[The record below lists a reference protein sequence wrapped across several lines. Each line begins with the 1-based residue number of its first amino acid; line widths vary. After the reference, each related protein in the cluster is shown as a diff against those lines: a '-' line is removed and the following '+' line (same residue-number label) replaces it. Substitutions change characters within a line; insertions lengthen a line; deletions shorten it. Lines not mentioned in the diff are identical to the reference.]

1 MNLTG
6 QQWNTGLSVFFVT
19 FAAFAVSVPI
29 LIIWPPLISS
39 SPSNIMLKRVGQKI
53 WLSTLI
59 TGIGIVSLCAGLQVN
74 YAGWISF
81 RLLLGVVE
89 SGVYSGCTYT
99 LTSWYSPK
107 ELHSRMTLFYSGGAL
122 SGAFSG
128 LLAFAI
134 GQLDHTWGYRG
145 WRFIYV
151 IEGLFTIVVGLLS
164 FFWLIPEPEKAGKWL
179 DDQERRFLILRHRFS
194 AGGES
199 GVAENEGFSWKYA
212 GMAFR
217 SIHVWPLAMIGFA
230 VSGVIYAIS
239 FTLPT
244 IINNLGYS
252 AADAQALT
260 VPPYIFASLC
270 TVAVGFA
277 ADKYEQ
283 RMLSIF
289 IPSVFA
295 AIGCAITM
303 ATIRFPGL
311 EGVTMFGCFVMAG
324 GLYPSVPTV
333 TAWVSLNVA
342 GSMKR
347 AVAIAITF
355 TLTVLSGVSL
365 DLSA

>member
-1 MNLTG
+1 
-6 QQWNTGLSVFFVT
+6 
-19 FAAFAVSVPI
+19 
-29 LIIWPPLISS
+29 
-39 SPSNIMLKRVGQKI
+39 MLKRLGQRV

-59 TGIGIVSLCAGLQVN
+59 TAIGVVCLCSGLQVN

-89 SGVYSGCTYT
+89 AGVYSGCTYT

-107 ELHSRMTLFYSGGAL
+107 ELHSRMNVFYAGGAL

-128 LLAFAI
+128 LLAYAI

-151 IEGLFTIVVGLLS
+151 IEGLFTAMVGVAS
-164 FFWLIPEPEKAGKWL
+164 FFLLIPEPEKAGKWL
-179 DDQERRFLILRHRFS
+179 DDQERRFLVLRHRFA

-199 GVAENEGFSWKYA
+199 GVAEKEEFSWKYA

-217 SIHVWPLAMIGFA
+217 SIHVYPLAMIGFA

-252 AADAQALT
+252 AADAQALSA
-260 VPPYIFASLC
+260 PPYIFACLC
-270 TVAVGFA
+270 SVAAGFA

-289 IPSVFA
+289 VPSTFA
-295 AIGCAITM
+295 AIGCAIVM
-303 ATIRFPGL
+303 ATVRFEGL
-311 EGVTMFGCFVMAG
+311 EGVTLFGCFILAG
-324 GLYPSVPTV
+324 GLYPCVPSV

-355 TLTVLSGVSL
+355 TLTVLSGVSAFCL
-365 DLSA
+365 LILTLCADHHCRYSDRTSSSRQRRQNTRPASPCRWS